1 MTAENKINI
10 EPLGNLPKI
19 GQTSP
24 FSGQNSKRRNPK
36 KKKEQHSQ
44 TTDELLEDNL
54 ADDGEFHVIDY
65 KAQQKGCM
73 AVILKKNCV
82 TLAGSVKLDSC
93 CSKPH
98 NPQNAAATALQP
110 VARIVDSSEQSVTI
124 EFICPCGTKSYIQ
137 CITE

>member
-65 KAQQKGCM
+65 KA
-73 AVILKKNCV
+73 
-82 TLAGSVKLDSC
+82 
-93 CSKPH
+93 
-98 NPQNAAATALQP
+98 
-110 VARIVDSSEQSVTI
+110 
-124 EFICPCGTKSYIQ
+124 
-137 CITE
+137 